1 LNEGL
6 YEALISLC
14 DILKKQSGVEIIFF
28 IQDEVRKNQD
38 FINFSKDKNLN
49 IYRIVQ
55 EVLGNAVKH
64 SGAESVSL
72 LVRTL
77 DEKRFKIIVSDD
89 GAGFDLKSALQKK
102 KHFGLKNIQSRA
114 ESLGGKV
121 VFNSA
126 PDEGCQVT
134 VTIPY

>member
-1 LNEGL
+1 M
-6 YEALISLC
+6 
-14 DILKKQSGVEIIFF
+14 
-28 IQDEVRKNQD
+28 
-38 FINFSKDKNLN
+38 
-49 IYRIVQ
+49 Q

-89 GAGFDLKSALQKK
+89 GAGFDVKSALQKK